1 MKKYAFILICF
12 LFALVSCASDN
23 VEPVYEPLKIEID
36 LSNPDAAMISATYSG
51 SLWAFIT
58 GVELRNEAGETRRYE
73 FKKPTRHVNK
83 NGVFEHG
90 SIYLENYQIGDT
102 VVRGAA
108 RLREFIGSGS
118 VEARALAD
126 NEIFTFKPINIK
138 Y

>member
-1 MKKYAFILICF
+1 MRKYAFILICL

-23 VEPVYEPLKIEID
+23 VEPVYDPVKIEID
-36 LSNPDAAMISATYSG
+36 LSKPDAAMISATYSG

-73 FKKPTRHVNK
+73 FIKPIRHVTN

-90 SIYLENYQIGDT
+90 SKYLEDYQIGDT
-102 VVRGAA
+102 VVRGAS

-126 NEIFTFKPINIK
+126 NEIFSFAPIKIK

>member
-1 MKKYAFILICF
+1 MKKYAFLLLCF

-23 VEPVYEPLKIEID
+23 VEPVYEPVKIEID
-36 LSNPDAAMISATYSG
+36 LSKPDAAMISATYSG

-58 GVELRNEAGETRRYE
+58 GIELRNEAGETRRYE
-73 FKKPTRHVNK
+73 FLKPIRHVTN

-90 SIYLENYQIGDT
+90 SKYLEDYQIGDT